1 MFHMDALLQNV
12 FQFNTVAHNII
23 LNGTETEQ
31 KYFVAYLWKMPIFL
45 KILVDY
51 LIFFLMEDSSL
62 PIWLIWKIS
71 IKGKLLKGKI
81 FLIKRV

>member
-12 FQFNTVAHNII
+12 FQFNIVAHNII

-51 LIFFLMEDSSL
+51 LIFFLMEDSVAFQYDWSE
-62 PIWLIWKIS
+62 KYQ
-71 IKGKLLKGKI
+71 
-81 FLIKRV
+81 